1 MKKFLVLVLLGL
13 FSTSCTYGKVMDIKS
28 PCVSADG
35 GPCGPKQS
43 INDWWLNNNIK
54 S

>member
-1 MKKFLVLVLLGL
+1 MSLLTLV
-13 FSTSCTYGKVMDIKS
+13 SSCKSKTIDIKS

-35 GPCGPKQS
+35 GPCGPKKPV
-43 INDWWLNNNIK
+43 NNWWLENAKDSQASSVN